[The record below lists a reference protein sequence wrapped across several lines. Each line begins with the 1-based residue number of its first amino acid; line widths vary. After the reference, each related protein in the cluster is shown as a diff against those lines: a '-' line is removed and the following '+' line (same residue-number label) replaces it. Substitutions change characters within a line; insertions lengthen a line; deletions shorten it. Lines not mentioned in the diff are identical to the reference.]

1 MNRVKMKGKKILAF
15 LLAAAMTIGVIT
27 PFGVKA
33 ATKQFADLAEGTELK
48 PGDEIVSNG
57 LRDYMYYDE
66 DGQGYVGY
74 AFSDRET
81 GTHKVLPYESQPGG
95 ADILQ
100 IPDGEFS
107 HWVVTEIITENVNVP
122 EVRMKAV
129 RKADYN
135 ITYVLDGG
143 QNSVDNPD
151 SYHEGAG
158 VAAFDDA
165 TKDGYVFQGWY
176 AEERFVNKVTSISAE
191 ETGDKT
197 LYAKFEKKAT
207 PTPVPAKEEEAIDS
221 NNNSTTDNKD
231 VSDED
236 GDTGAVNIEK
246 DSKKSKF
253 GLLRAKSKKQTR
265 NSVTITWTKLK
276 NADGYYVYGS
286 ICNHGGKTYKR
297 KKIKTFNKNT
307 VLKYVHKGLKK
318 GTYYKYQ
325 IKAFKI
331 VKGKKKVFATSV
343 DVHATTKGGKYGV
356 AKALKVTKIGKKKIS
371 SQSNLKTTLKK
382 GKSIKVSAKEISDG
396 RPISTHRYISYE
408 SENKK
413 IASVTSNGKIKAK
426 KKGSTKVYV
435 YAQNGV
441 YQVIKVTV
449 K

>member
-1 MNRVKMKGKKILAF
+1 M
-15 LLAAAMTIGVIT
+15 
-27 PFGVKA
+27 
-33 ATKQFADLAEGTELK
+33 
-48 PGDEIVSNG
+48 
-57 LRDYMYYDE
+57 
-66 DGQGYVGY
+66 
-74 AFSDRET
+74 
-81 GTHKVLPYESQPGG
+81 
-95 ADILQ
+95 
-100 IPDGEFS
+100 
-107 HWVVTEIITENVNVP
+107 
-122 EVRMKAV
+122 
-129 RKADYN
+129 
-135 ITYVLDGG
+135 
-143 QNSVDNPD
+143 
-151 SYHEGAG
+151 
-158 VAAFDDA
+158 
-165 TKDGYVFQGWY
+165 
-176 AEERFVNKVTSISAE
+176 
-191 ETGDKT
+191 
-197 LYAKFEKKAT
+197 
-207 PTPVPAKEEEAIDS
+207 
-221 NNNSTTDNKD
+221 
-231 VSDED
+231 
-236 GDTGAVNIEK
+236 
-246 DSKKSKF
+246 
-253 GLLRAKSKKQTR
+253 
-265 NSVTITWTKLK
+265 K